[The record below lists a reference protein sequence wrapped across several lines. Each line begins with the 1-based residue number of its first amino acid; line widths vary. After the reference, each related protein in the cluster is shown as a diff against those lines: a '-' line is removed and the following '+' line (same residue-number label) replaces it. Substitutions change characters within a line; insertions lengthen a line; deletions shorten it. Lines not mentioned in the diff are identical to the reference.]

1 MSPSSVSL
9 IADSASDGPQ
19 QLVCGPSAGPQQLA
33 ADPDTTDSAAAAY
46 RSRTCSR
53 IS

>member
-9 IADSASDGPQ
+9 IADNASDGPQ
-19 QLVCGPSAGPQQLA
+19 QLVCGPSDGPQQLA

-46 RSRTCSR
+46 RSRT
-53 IS
+53 